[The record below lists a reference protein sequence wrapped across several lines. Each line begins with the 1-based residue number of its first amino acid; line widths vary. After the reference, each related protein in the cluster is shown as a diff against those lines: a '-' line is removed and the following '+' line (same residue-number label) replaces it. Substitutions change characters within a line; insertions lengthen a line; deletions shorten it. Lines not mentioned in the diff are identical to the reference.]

1 MITDLLTPHQVQL
14 DLSARIKQR
23 RLEQRL
29 TQEDLAK
36 KAGIPLSTYRLFE
49 QKGQISLSAFIQV
62 VYALNGLQEVNAL
75 FTHPT
80 WATMDEMLNSASP
93 KKRVRHE

>member
-1 MITDLLTPHQVQL
+1 MITELLTPHQVQL

-23 RLEQRL
+23 RLEQHL

-49 QKGQISLSAFIQV
+49 QRGQISLSAFMQIV
-62 VYALNGLQEVNAL
+62 FALNGLQEVSTL

-80 WATMDEMLNSASP
+80 WATMDEMLSAASP